1 MNIERWDRCVPVF
14 NVPLL
19 TKPFKLICALGAL
32 ALGLVTYRELSGLGP
47 ASGMND
53 AYAWGIW
60 KTFNI
65 MVLTGLGS
73 GGFSIGIAAWI
84 FRRHRLHVVMRTA
97 LLTSF
102 LAYASGLML
111 LGVDVGRPWN
121 FYWVFTPWRWNLH
134 SPLLEVAVCMPTY
147 AVFPLLLENVPPFM
161 DWIYYRRP
169 QFRALIQKAE
179 SVMYKFYPLVV
190 GLAYILPAMHQSSL
204 GALMLL
210 GGNRVHGLW
219 QTPLLPLLYVWAA
232 AFMGFACVAGT
243 LLFCSLVWDRPF
255 DVDVLCEMNRI
266 TAWIIGSWMFVRIFD
281 IVIEGKIGLA
291 FAMNIY
297 AGLFWIEMLFLG
309 VAIVM
314 LVDSAKYKDARLM
327 FHAHLVA
334 AVGGMLYRFNPTTL
348 AFQPKPGAFYFPSAI
363 ELLISVGFVSL
374 AIAAFVWAVKNLAIL
389 PAPNYSWY
397 QMEAREQDAKS
408 GAALTPNYA
417 VTDSNILL

>member
-121 FYWVFTPWRWNLH
+121 FYWVVHPMA
-134 SPLLEVAVCMPTY
+134 LES
-147 AVFPLLLENVPPFM
+147 
-161 DWIYYRRP
+161 
-169 QFRALIQKAE
+169 AL
-179 SVMYKFYPLVV
+179 
-190 GLAYILPAMHQSSL
+190 
-204 GALMLL
+204 
-210 GGNRVHGLW
+210 
-219 QTPLLPLLYVWAA
+219 TAA
-232 AFMGFACVAGT
+232 RS
-243 LLFCSLVWDRPF
+243 CSLHADIRDVSAATGECTASDRTGF
-255 DVDVLCEMNRI
+255 TSI
-266 TAWIIGSWMFVRIFD
+266 
-281 IVIEGKIGLA
+281 
-291 FAMNIY
+291 
-297 AGLFWIEMLFLG
+297 
-309 VAIVM
+309 
-314 LVDSAKYKDARLM
+314 ARNC
-327 FHAHLVA
+327 
-334 AVGGMLYRFNPTTL
+334 GR
-348 AFQPKPGAFYFPSAI
+348 
-363 ELLISVGFVSL
+363 
-374 AIAAFVWAVKNLAIL
+374 
-389 PAPNYSWY
+389 
-397 QMEAREQDAKS
+397 
-408 GAALTPNYA
+408 
-417 VTDSNILL
+417 